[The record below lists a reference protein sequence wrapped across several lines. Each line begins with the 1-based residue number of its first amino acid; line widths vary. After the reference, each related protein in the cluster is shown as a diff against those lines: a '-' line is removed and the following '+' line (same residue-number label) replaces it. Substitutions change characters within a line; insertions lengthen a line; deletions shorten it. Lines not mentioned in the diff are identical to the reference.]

1 MAHTHEFDCRV
12 CGAHL
17 DSNKELEDHNRKNHP
32 EQLRANPT
40 GGSSGS
46 KSGSAPP
53 NTSNR

>member
-32 EQLRANPT
+32 EQLRSSPS
-40 GGSSGS
+40 GSTAGS
-46 KSGSAPP
+46 KSGSPP
-53 NTSNR
+53 NSSNR